1 MSNLMNLPTELHHQ
15 ILREIIHE
23 PLDND
28 WEPSDDIHR
37 AYTVNSIKTLRSI
50 VASWTTFVDQ
60 LFEDELRYR
69 RGLLQEMRKNGEWK
83 VSENERVV
91 WLKYRRTER
100 QYNTLAK
107 LIADVRS

>member
-1 MSNLMNLPTELHHQ
+1 MTNLLNLPMELHHQ

-23 PLDND
+23 PLCYY
-28 WEPSDDIHR
+28 WEPEDDSHR
-37 AYTVNSIKTLRSI
+37 AYTVNSIRTLRSI

-69 RGLLQEMRKNGEWK
+69 RGILQEMRRNGEWK

-100 QYNTLAK
+100 QYNTLAN